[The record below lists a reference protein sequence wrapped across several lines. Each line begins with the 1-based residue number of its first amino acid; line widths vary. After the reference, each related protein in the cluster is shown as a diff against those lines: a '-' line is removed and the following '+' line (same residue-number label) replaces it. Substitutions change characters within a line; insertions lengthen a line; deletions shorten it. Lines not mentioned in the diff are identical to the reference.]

1 MKLELKIE
9 APGVQ
14 IYAYEID
21 QEIQGLIDKN
31 ANDGFP
37 VRGMEIVEER
47 VSPILVSNGIA
58 PRKNSCKY
66 TAIINGEEKP
76 FYPIYFYGDWM
87 NPEDIEDSIKSSEWP
102 DLTSQDCIWIPD
114 AHEEFLY
121 MPGTTIPLV
130 GNCVIFEIVP
140 YSHGTLHTSLEVE
153 DNFKLGD
160 LKLVTDCV
168 DGGQDLES
176 IAHCYYNKHFLFD
189 EIRDKYGHTAFD
201 EDSIRAIEYNGKQY
215 FFDLDFYG
223 GSDGWYVVL
232 EKDKE
237 DYFATHFASILG
249 GSWHTEK

>member
-31 ANDGFP
+31 ADNGFP

-47 VSPILVSNGIA
+47 VTPILISNGIA

-102 DLTSQDCIWIPD
+102 DLTSQDCILIPD

-121 MPGTTIPLV
+121 KPGTTIPKV
-130 GNCVIFEIVP
+130 GNCVIFEIAP
-140 YSHGTLHTSLEVE
+140 YSHGTLYTSLEVE
-153 DNFKLGD
+153 DNFKLSD
-160 LKLVTDCV
+160 LKLVTDCLE
-168 DGGQDLES
+168 GGQDLES
-176 IAHCYYNKHFLFD
+176 IARCYYDGHLFD

-223 GSDGWYVVL
+223 GSDGWYNVPK
-232 EKDKE
+232 KDKE
-237 DYFATHFASILG
+237 GYSATSFASILG